1 MQELPLQE
9 YTATGNPAIFQT
21 NVSKPLRELMIPFTP
36 VQSGSGDPSPSNIR
50 SITGW
55 TGVNINI
62 SGADTSNPLTI
73 PVSWQTEA
81 GTVYGG
87 TLDALTGVLTVTHYL
102 LTIDKTTYF
111 IFGQGFNS
119 NYRAIYY
126 LPENG
131 KMQQFSHCNMFQFK
145 AYSSTSMYYPE
156 KGKLSSYPANS
167 ETTQAIFGLPDGIT
181 SADEWRSF
189 IETNGNIQIDYELA
203 TPYTVQLDSVTLS
216 TLIGTNTIWTDTNGT
231 NTVTYIKG

>member
-21 NVSKPLRELMIPFTP
+21 NVSKPLRNLMIPFEP
-36 VQSGSGDPSPSNIR
+36 VQAGTGDPSPSNIR
-50 SITGW
+50 PITGW
-55 TGVNINI
+55 TGMNIYQ

-73 PVSWQTEA
+73 PVSWQTVA

-87 TLDALTGVLTVTHYL
+87 MLDALTGVLTVTHYL
-102 LTIDKTTYF
+102 LTIDKNTYF
-111 IFGQGFNS
+111 ILGQGFNG
-119 NYRAIYY
+119 NYRALYY

-131 KMQQFSHCNMFQFK
+131 KMQQFSFCNMFQFRTYNS
-145 AYSSTSMYYPE
+145 AAMYYPD
-156 KGKLSSYPANS
+156 KGLISAYPADS
-167 ETTQAIFGLPDGIT
+167 ETTQAVFGLPDGIT

-203 TPYTVQLDSVTLS
+203 TPVTVQLDHVTLS